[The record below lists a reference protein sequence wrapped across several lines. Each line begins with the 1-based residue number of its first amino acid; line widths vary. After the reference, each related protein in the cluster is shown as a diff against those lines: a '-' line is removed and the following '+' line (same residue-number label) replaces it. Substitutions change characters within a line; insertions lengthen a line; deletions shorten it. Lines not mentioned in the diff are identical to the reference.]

1 MAPWAHRPLPRA
13 GRRQPRGGRG
23 APRADPSHG
32 LRGQAPTQPAVHFY
46 AAAPVH
52 FYAAAPVHFYAAVDI
67 LIEGAGGSS
76 PADYRETAAAQA
88 AASLVGRSLAVATI
102 EGGSPA
108 RTGLS
113 AGLLLDLG
121 AALILEGEAVYR
133 IDVSTGGVVTL
144 RRASDWDITG
154 GPDSESWRYR
164 IKIAGPTRDA
174 ETILPSAGVFHPRLN
189 CSAQEPH
196 KGKSPI
202 GLASQSA
209 RLAAGIERQFGNE
222 ANQPSGQ
229 VLPAPLG
236 AIGAEPLKELKADLK
251 RMAGRTSLVPSM
263 AGAWGEGK
271 ASAPADWSPKRL
283 GFSPPEGALRARES
297 VFEHVL
303 ATAGV
308 DPSLFST
315 GSQTAKR
322 EALRAS
328 LHSTLQPLADVI
340 ATEARAK
347 LMADIEFGFERLFA
361 SDVQG
366 RARAFASLTAGGM
379 SVEDAA
385 KATGMA

>member
-1 MAPWAHRPLPRA
+1 MWPFPKPPPVEERA
-13 GRRQPRGGRG
+13 SYT
-23 APRADPSHG
+23 D
-32 LRGQAPTQPAVHFY
+32 
-46 AAAPVH
+46 AAIKV
-52 FYAAAPVHFYAAVDI
+52 

-108 RTGLS
+108 RTGLTG
-113 AGLLLDLG
+113 AVLLDLG
-121 AALILEGEAVYR
+121 SALILEGEAVYQ
-133 IDVSTGGVVTL
+133 IDVSTGGVVEL

-154 GPDSESWRYR
+154 GPEPESWRYR

-174 ETILPSAGVFHPRLN
+174 ETIIPSAGVFHPRLN

-196 KGKSPI
+196 KGRSPI

-209 RLAAGIERQFGNE
+209 RLAAGLEKQFGNE
-222 ANQPSGQ
+222 ACQPSGQ
-229 VLPAPLG
+229 VLPHPDNAPVDD
-236 AIGAEPLKELKADLK
+236 IRADLK
-251 RMAGRTSLVPSM
+251 RQAGRTLLVPSM
-263 AGAWGEGK
+263 SAGWGDGRTG
-271 ASAPADWSPKRL
+271 APADWSPKRL
-283 GFSPPEGALRARES
+283 GFNPPEGAIRTRES

-303 ATAGV
+303 AAAGV
-308 DPSLFST
+308 DPSLFAT

-322 EALRAS
+322 EALRAF

-361 SDVQG
+361 SDIQG

-379 SVEDAA
+379 SVGDAA